1 MFVAGSSWQPDE
13 EIFIKYFNEHK
24 DWKMIIAPHVIGED
38 HLIQIEKLLEG
49 RKVVRYS
56 SLDGQDCQDR
66 LADADA
72 LIIDCFGLLSSI
84 YHYGDVAY
92 VGGGFGV
99 GIHNLLEAAV
109 WEVPVFFGPNNER
122 FQEAQALKK
131 GGGFEISNYEDFEK
145 QMDRFMADED
155 YLKVQGQLAGLYV
168 KEKAGATSQ
177 VLSSVF

>member
-1 MFVAGSSWQPDE
+1 M
-13 EIFIKYFNEHK
+13 
-24 DWKMIIAPHVIGED
+24 
-38 HLIQIEKLLEG
+38 
-49 RKVVRYS
+49 
-56 SLDGQDCQDR
+56 
-66 LADADA
+66 
-72 LIIDCFGLLSSI
+72 IIDCFGLLSSI